1 MLNLKWVVKQSFGSC
16 RIGRLSGSQEEKGC
30 SGKEDYREEGSRDRV
45 GTMVRGGGEEEEG
58 VERLQPTFLNLRGSR
73 EGLNQLSR
81 VWN

>member
-1 MLNLKWVVKQSFGSC
+1 MFNLKWGVKQSFGSC

-30 SGKEDYREEGSRDRV
+30 SGKEDYKEGSRDRV
-45 GTMVRGGGEEEEG
+45 GTMVRGGEEEEEG

-73 EGLNQLSR
+73 EGLNQLPR